1 MEQITPYQSK
11 QVTAKLS
18 DADYSKLVELYNRF
32 YPETPDISFKQFFS
46 ELLYNYPSNA
56 FETHEE
62 FNATIEQMKEI
73 QDNLTLENLEF
84 EKHNKSLLQ
93 ENAEL
98 REKLEHAINAVETK
112 SVIPANHILVHIQP
126 DMDYFLTKCAEQ
138 ATRMMKQEITRAKI
152 LEHLFFEQIYSGPG
166 DHLPLIFSKSEIR
179 RVTEEYKKQQAKQ
192 E

>member
-32 YPETPDISFKQFFS
+32 YPETPDISFKEFFS
-46 ELLYNYPSNA
+46 KLLNNTSSDNDQLQ
-56 FETHEE
+56 EE
-62 FNATIEQMKEI
+62 FTTQLEALRHKLEECAVENIAYRDE
-73 QDNLTLENLEF
+73 NNSLTFENV
-84 EKHNKSLLQ
+84 
-93 ENAEL
+93 EL
-98 REKLEHAINAVETK
+98 KRKLEHAINAVETK
-112 SVIPANHILVHIQP
+112 SVIPADHILVHITP

-179 RVTEEYKKQQAKQ
+179 RVIEEYKKQQAKQ